1 MNQKTIIALI
11 IVIVGVAIPG
21 YFLLTSSAKV
31 DTSSEVV
38 STSDVG
44 NDAEAQFVTLSA
56 QLVPLSFDTSI
67 LTDSRF
73 TSLIDLHTIV
83 LPEAIGRRDPF
94 APIGR

>member
-21 YFLLTSSAKV
+21 YFLLTSSSKV
-31 DTSSEVV
+31 DTSNEVV
-38 STSDVG
+38 STSDIG

-56 QLVPLSFDTSI
+56 QLVPLSFDTTI

>member
-11 IVIVGVAIPG
+11 IVIIGVAIPG
-21 YFLLTSSAKV
+21 YFLLTSSSKV
-31 DTSSEVV
+31 DTSNEVV
-38 STSDVG
+38 STSDIG

-56 QLVPLSFDTSI
+56 QLVPLSFDTTI

>member
-21 YFLLTSSAKV
+21 YFLLTSSSKV
-31 DTSSEVV
+31 DTSNEVV
-38 STSDVG
+38 STSDIS

-56 QLVPLSFDTSI
+56 QLVPLSFDTTI